1 MSVTGADHSYPCISL
16 YDDNS
21 DKGVENV
28 DLFSR
33 RIQDNQWK
41 LESNVQSSQVNDT
54 DIQLKQM

>member
-1 MSVTGADHSYPCISL
+1 MLVIGGDYLYFCDFL

-33 RIQDNQWK
+33 
-41 LESNVQSSQVNDT
+41 
-54 DIQLKQM
+54 